1 MARFFFTGPL
11 LIGLLCALLS
21 PVIGSAGSASAQGAD
36 GFPRQ
41 PVRIIVPF
49 AAGGAPDTVARLL
62 AQYASDGLGRVFVEN
77 ITGGAGNIAMQ
88 AGARAAP
95 DGYTVLMCTL
105 GCASNLFLLDNMGWD
120 PRTDIAP
127 VMLAGVLPNVLVVGP
142 SINASSAPSVKGF
155 IELARAKPGSLS
167 MASSGIG
174 SASHLAG
181 EMFKAMAAVEI
192 LHVPYRG
199 STAALPDIVGGRVDS
214 MIVSLPEALQLIQ
227 SGQLRA
233 LGVSTA
239 GRSPSL
245 PDVPTISEAGVAGYA
260 VVAWSAMFVPKATP
274 AAIVTRLNAE
284 FDKALQNPLVKARLA
299 EISVQG
305 GGGPPEKAAELL
317 QSEIGAWGKLIKER
331 NIKGN

>member
-1 MARFFFTGPL
+1 MARFSFTRPL
-11 LIGLLCALLS
+11 LIVLLCALLS
-21 PVIGSAGSASAQGAD
+21 PIAGLAGSASAQGSD
-36 GFPRQ
+36 GFHRQ
-41 PVRIIVPF
+41 AVRIIVPF

-62 AQYASDGLGRVFVEN
+62 AQHSSDGLGRVFVEN

-142 SINASSAPSVKGF
+142 GVNTTSVKSL
-155 IELARAKPGSLS
+155 IALARAKPGSLS

-181 EMFKAMAAVEI
+181 EMFKAMAEVEI

-199 STAALPDIVGGRVDS
+199 STAALPDIVAGRVDS
-214 MIVSLPEALQLIQ
+214 MIVSLPEALQLLQ

-239 GRSPSL
+239 ARTASL
-245 PDVPTISEAGVAGYA
+245 PDVPTISEAGVPGYT
-260 VVAWSAMFVPKATP
+260 VVAWSAMFVPKGTP

-284 FDKALQNPLVKARLA
+284 FDKALQNPLVKSRLA

-317 QSEIGAWGKLIKER
+317 QSEIDSWGKLIKER
-331 NIKGN
+331 NIKGK

>member
-1 MARFFFTGPL
+1 M
-11 LIGLLCALLS
+11 
-21 PVIGSAGSASAQGAD
+21 
-36 GFPRQ
+36 
-41 PVRIIVPF
+41 PF

-62 AQYASDGLGRVFVEN
+62 AQYSSDGLGRVFVES

-127 VMLAGVLPNVLVVGP
+127 VILAGVLPNVVAVGP
-142 SINASSAPSVKGF
+142 SINATSVKRF

-181 EMFKAMAAVEI
+181 EMFKAMAEVEI
-192 LHVPYRG
+192 FHVPYRANL
-199 STAALPDIVGGRVDS
+199 TAALPDIVAGRVDS
-214 MIVSLPEALQLIQ
+214 MIVSLPEALQLIK
-227 SGQLRA
+227 SGQLHA

-239 GRSPSL
+239 DRTASL
-245 PDVPTISEAGVAGYA
+245 PDAPETISEAGVPGYA
-260 VVAWSAMFVPKATP
+260 VVAWSAMFVPKGMPAGHRYAT
-274 AAIVTRLNAE
+274 R
-284 FDKALQNPLVKARLA
+284 R
-299 EISVQG
+299 
-305 GGGPPEKAAELL
+305 
-317 QSEIGAWGKLIKER
+317 
-331 NIKGN
+331 

>member
-1 MARFFFTGPL
+1 MARFCFTKPL
-11 LIGLLCALLS
+11 LIGLLGALLS
-21 PVIGSAGSASAQGAD
+21 LVAGLAGSAFAQGTD

-62 AQYASDGLGRVFVEN
+62 AQYSSDGLGRVFVEN

-88 AGARAAP
+88 AGARAAS
-95 DGYTVLMCTL
+95 DGYTILMCTL

-142 SINASSAPSVKGF
+142 SINATSVKRF

-181 EMFKAMAAVEI
+181 EMFKAMAEAEI

-199 STAALPDIVGGRVDS
+199 STAALPDIVAGRVDS
-214 MIVSLPEALQLIQ
+214 MIVSLPEALQLIK
-227 SGQLRA
+227 SGQLHA

-239 GRSPSL
+239 DRSVSL
-245 PDVPTISEAGVAGYA
+245 PDVPTISEAGVPGYA
-260 VVAWSAMFVPKATP
+260 VVAWSAMFVPKGTP

-284 FDKALQNPLVKARLA
+284 FNKALQIPLVKSRLA

-305 GGGPPEKAAELL
+305 GGGAPERAAQLL
-317 QSEIGAWGKLIKER
+317 QSEIGSWGKLIKER
-331 NIKGN
+331 NIKAE